1 MSSELDSIPLESV
14 CYYFMDDVLE
24 DDSEDEELDDD
35 VDDDFD
41 EFQERLDNIARIYGL
56 QDFDIE
62 MLIGD
67 SLLLEE
73 IDDGPTPEEFDED
86 RYAIYRCSEDIDI

>member
-1 MSSELDSIPLESV
+1 MSSELDSIPLESE
-14 CYYFMDDVLE
+14 CYYFMDDVWE
-24 DDSEDEELDDD
+24 DDSEDDDFDDD
-35 VDDDFD
+35 VD

-86 RYAIYRCSEDIDI
+86 RYAVYRCSEDIDI